1 MTRVAHLTDLHL
13 LALDGVPL
21 WRFLNKRLTG
31 WANLRFHRKAIH
43 RPHLVEAIV
52 SALNEDPPDH
62 VIVTGDLT
70 NLALETEFELAA
82 RILGALRVPREN
94 VSIVPGNHDVYTR
107 GAYRSK
113 RFARNLGSYVTSDID
128 LGDGHFPFVRL
139 RDGLAVVGLSSAVP
153 RLPFVAA
160 GRLGAPQLDA
170 LRRALADE
178 RVRQRFVL
186 LFLHHP
192 PVYPAS
198 AFKTRME
205 GLEDAPL
212 LAELLAPVEQG
223 LVAHGHLHRRVQRRL
238 GHLPVIGAT
247 SSSLESPDPERVA
260 GWNVYEIEDGVLARS
275 YARVW
280 NGDAGGFV
288 DRAIPTG

>member
-1 MTRVAHLTDLHL
+1 MMRVAHLTDLHL
-13 LALDGVPL
+13 LALDGVPV

-43 RPHLVEAIV
+43 RPHLVEAIIE
-52 SALNEDPPDH
+52 ALNADPPDH

-70 NLALETEFELAA
+70 NLALETEFDLAA
-82 RILGALRVPREN
+82 RVLGALRVPREN
-94 VSIVPGNHDVYTR
+94 VSIVPGNHDTYTR
-107 GAYRSK
+107 GAHRAR
-113 RFARNLGSYVTSDID
+113 RFAGKFASYLTSDVSHEA
-128 LGDGHFPFVRL
+128 GDFPIVRL
-139 RDGLAVVGLSSAVP
+139 RDGVAVVGLSSAVP

-160 GRLGAPQLDA
+160 GRVGAEQLGA
-170 LRRALADE
+170 LRRLLADE
-178 RVRQRFVL
+178 RVSRRFLL

-198 AFKTRME
+198 AWKTRME
-205 GLEDAPL
+205 GLEDAAA
-212 LAELLAPVEQG
+212 LADVLAPVERG

-247 SSSLESPDPERVA
+247 SSSLDSPDPERVA
-260 GWNVYEIEDGVLARS
+260 GWNVYEIEGGVLERA

-280 NGDAGGFV
+280 DAARGAFTERG
-288 DRAIPTG
+288 IPSG